1 MIKVLIVDDEVLL
14 LKLLERQFKT
24 YEDIFVVGVATDGY
38 EAVELVKQLSP
49 DVVIM
54 DICMPICGGLEA
66 SKQIKEMNLEIKILM
81 LTDSIDEEDICKA
94 LNIPIEGYLLKSIDT
109 KELVLAIRS
118 IYAGVDVFHSFI
130 KGVDEK
136 NIFNHTQDSK
146 KEKHIIIGGIPV
158 LIMEKELQIIQL
170 IVEGYST
177 TDMAIALD
185 ISEETLRNEI
195 SNIISK
201 LKLTDRT
208 QVAFFA
214 IRHNLVKEV
223 LD

>member
-24 YEDIFVVGVATDGY
+24 YEDIFVVGSATDGY
-38 EAVELVKQLSP
+38 EAVELAKQLSP

-66 SKQIKEMNLEIKILM
+66 AKQIKEMNLEIKILM
-81 LTDSIDEEDICKA
+81 LTDSIDEEDIYKA
-94 LNIPIEGYLLKSIDT
+94 LNIPIEGYLLKSIET
-109 KELVLAIRS
+109 KELILAIRS
-118 IYAGVDVFHSFI
+118 IYGGVDVFHSSI
-130 KGVDEK
+130 KGIDEK
-136 NIFNHTQDSK
+136 IIVKHNEDSK
-146 KEKHIIIGGIPV
+146 IEKHIIIDGIPV

-195 SNIISK
+195 SNIIAK
-201 LKLTDRT
+201 LNLNDRT